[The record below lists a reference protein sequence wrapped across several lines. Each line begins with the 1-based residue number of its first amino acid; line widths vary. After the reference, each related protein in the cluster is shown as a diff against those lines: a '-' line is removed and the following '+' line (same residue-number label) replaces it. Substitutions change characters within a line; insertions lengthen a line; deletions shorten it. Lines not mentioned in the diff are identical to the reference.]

1 MSAINLN
8 ESLRQVSAQESLANS
23 IQAINVGFAFLTR
36 ISSIPGSPSF
46 TFAQPLI
53 NSKQFLASWVLLGSQ
68 ILLLLA
74 KNVFQLE
81 KLPIHDFSSGQV
93 LQIPI
98 GELQSLLHY
107 LGPRQLGSAT
117 NQSNIMSNPLSTA
130 DPISF
135 PTELP
140 PDSPLFMAIYVS
152 VDLSNELY
160 TPSVLSYVPIMSF
173 PGLRGAVPF
182 LILAILAVI
191 FVRCVV
197 PPETTGAKPAPIP
210 RKSKNQYLNLSSEEI
225 VTILKRFG
233 KYFSSP

>member
-1 MSAINLN
+1 M
-8 ESLRQVSAQESLANS
+8 ANS
-23 IQAINVGFAFLTR
+23 IQAINVGFALLTR
-36 ISSIPGSPSF
+36 ISSIPGSPTF
-46 TFAQPLI
+46 TFVQPLI
-53 NSKQFLASWVLLGSQ
+53 NSHQFLAPWVLLGSQ

-74 KNVFQLE
+74 KYVFQLE
-81 KLPIHDFSSGQV
+81 KLPIHNFTSGQL

-98 GELQSLLHY
+98 GELQSLLQY
-107 LGPRQLGSAT
+107 LGPRQPSSAT
-117 NQSNIMSNPLSTA
+117 TQRNTINNSLSTA

-140 PDSPLFMAIYVS
+140 PDSPLYMAIYIS
-152 VDLSNELY
+152 VDYSNELY
-160 TPSVLSYVPIMSF
+160 TPSLLAYVPIISF

-182 LILAILAVI
+182 LILALLAVI

-210 RKSKNQYLNLSSEEI
+210 RKSMNQYLNLTSEEI
-225 VTILKRFG
+225 VTLLKRFG